1 MIRKKRLLS
10 IALCLCLFCTI
21 LPAPTRA
28 DGAGGNDWIS
38 GTTVRAQMTGKTS
51 FNIMG
56 LDGSK
61 DYQTTF
67 RNAGYRTAASVDGG
81 RLQDNAGSLLAPG
94 LKLNVQ
100 LANEGE
106 NFIKVTYTLSN
117 TGAKAHTVKLGS
129 HADVMIDRNDRA
141 PIYAT
146 ETGGNRLSMS
156 GASVN
161 NYAFKLIADSCSTI
175 WYGFYRNRAENC
187 FTNMTNR
194 GPDNIYRG
202 DSGLA
207 YAWNISISPGGTWT
221 SYVLIGTGSPD
232 QMNNIT
238 IPPIP
243 QPKPVIPQPS
253 IALSTNAAYFTEDDD
268 LPFDWKTYISSSEGD
283 VTITGAPA
291 NSKTPGNYSVV
302 YTAANSKGTAKETLT
317 VHILPKPAELSQTKA
332 VLKAGTETFTLS
344 AAMTQTGGLRWSETG
359 FVYGALQNP
368 TLTLN
373 DGSVKTTPAVSA
385 KNGKLTASVT
395 NLTAGINYYARAYAM
410 TSDGTII
417 YGPQS
422 GGFGL
427 GAPNYGVFS
436 VKNNGNHTFTIAR
449 TGGTDDRQTV
459 YYRTVN
465 GSAIGGTHFTHA
477 AGKAEFAKGVNAQT
491 VTVTEQSATTPFSR
505 DKPATAYSNANRTYQ
520 LEIYRVDGGA
530 TIDANQNTATRT
542 MTVGSSYHVDANI
555 FNKTDYVTVG
565 PSGETARGDYDD
577 DHLGWTSGDRIGN
590 PNAAK
595 ETVTIPK
602 SSIPNQNYWK
612 NVGTA
617 FGYQVYFQAKEA
629 ADGYQHVQ
637 LTTGDSIDTAFYP
650 KTGDYYDRNTNRK
663 INSIADTKYKAFYAI
678 TFEHGG
684 SSKNTNYMQ
693 YSLPD
698 ALTTNWKGRKTFAKD
713 NYYSSSLQSFLIP
726 FATEKLSMGFGGSG
740 SGSDKWYTNKIT
752 HRFRVIDTQGPKLLG
767 LAPTATA
774 TYRPGDKITIA
785 MVFDEIVDKQN
796 SEKAGLSK
804 DTIRYVTFASK
815 SSSNISNVVFK
826 YAGGAD
832 TNVLY
837 FTGTV
842 PENAKGAYELQVT
855 IQGIT
860 DKVRDMSNN
869 TALFDGRYYTTD
881 ASVSKAAKPTVTVNS
896 LTNSN
901 GTLTGSITATSA
913 AKLEYA
919 WTNSSAIPAY
929 GWKMLSNKTN
939 STVTTRQTSG
949 TWYLHVR
956 ATNSDGQT
964 ATAYKSVKIPT
975 SSTGSYAAPELTIG
989 VNNTNW
995 ANTRTITVRRSPGT
1009 ATVKVKTPGGA
1020 VTTVSGS
1027 SYTANT
1033 EGIYTFTLTSDS
1045 GSNKETVTRQAVV
1058 SKLDKTPPVI
1068 TIHDLPDASYT
1079 ERVSL
1084 NFSVADSG
1092 SGVNLKTVTAK
1103 WNGKAITPKRNADG
1117 TYTVTC
1123 PDTAGNVSG
1132 NFTVTAADNLGIKA
1146 TKNSKAYTMNL
1157 KAPML
1162 KVTRT
1167 SSTEKGVTYSYTVA
1181 DNGNTGIV
1189 VHLPDGTETGV
1200 LSDSFT
1206 LTEAGTYAIIVTD
1219 AAGHFVSEPLTV
1231 TGNVDGTP
1239 PEVRL
1244 YPDESS
1250 EAENLQVAVGVYEKG
1265 STPTVNLGST
1275 ALIMD
1280 NKGGGIY
1287 SSSFTVT
1294 KGGTYTVTARDTA
1307 GNSGEDSIIVYAL
1320 VDGSRKTLKLA
1331 VDGTYGTLPTP
1342 AEKPGYTFAG
1352 WYTAKTGGK
1361 KVTSGNPKT
1370 DGYTLYAH
1378 WTANISVD
1386 ITWSALEFTY
1396 SDGTWN
1402 PEKHA
1407 YENGGWVT
1415 NTSDGNQ
1422 IRVENKGVAEVK
1434 VTFRY
1439 TQKNSAVLGSFTDNA
1454 GKPIKSPVR
1463 LPAKE
1468 TSDARLIL
1476 AGKPDQNLENAE
1488 IGTVTITLGGD

>member
-1 MIRKKRLLS
+1 M
-10 IALCLCLFCTI
+10 
-21 LPAPTRA
+21 RA
-28 DGAGGNDWIS
+28 DGAGSNSWIS
-38 GTTVRAQMTGKTS
+38 GTTVMAQMTGATS

-100 LANEGE
+100 LKKESN
-106 NFIKVTYTLSN
+106 NFIRVTYTLSN
-117 TGAKAHTVKLGS
+117 TGVKAHKVKLGS

-141 PIYAT
+141 PIFAT
-146 ETGGNRLSMS
+146 EKGGNRLSMS
-156 GASVN
+156 GASIN

-187 FTNMTNR
+187 FTNMTDR
-194 GPDNIYRG
+194 GPHNIYRG

-207 YAWNISISPGGTWT
+207 YAWEISISPEGTWT
-221 SYVLIGTGSPD
+221 SYVLIGTGNP
-232 QMNNIT
+232 QEMNIE

-243 QPKPVIPQPS
+243 QPEPVIPQPS
-253 IALSTNAAYFTEDDD
+253 IALSTSDVYFTEGDT
-268 LPFDWKTYISSSEGD
+268 LPSDWRTYISSSEGN

-291 NSKTPGNYSVV
+291 NSQTPGNYSVF
-302 YTAANSKGTAKETLT
+302 YTASNSEGTASKKLT
-317 VHILPKPAELSQTKA
+317 VHILPKPAELSQTTA
-332 VLKAGTETFTLS
+332 TRSSSSESFHLS
-344 AAMTQTGGLRWSETG
+344 ATLKQTGGLTWSETG

-373 DGSVKTTPAVSA
+373 DGRVTTTSPVNT
-385 KNGKLTASVT
+385 KNGRLTASVT
-395 NLTAGINYYARAYAM
+395 KLTAGINYYARAYAKA
-410 TSDGTII
+410 SDGTVI
-417 YGPQS
+417 YGSQS
-422 GGFGL
+422 TSFGL
-427 GAPNYGVFS
+427 GAPSYGIFS
-436 VKNNGNHTFTIAR
+436 VKNNDNHTFTIER

-477 AGKAEFAKGVNAQT
+477 AGKAEFAKDEST
-491 VTVTEQSATTPFSR
+491 KIVTVTEKNATTPF
-505 DKPATAYSNANRTYQ
+505 KTTAPATAYSNADRTYQ

-530 TIDANQNTATRT
+530 TINVNKNTATRT
-542 MTVGSSYHVDANI
+542 MTVGSSYRVDANI

-565 PSGETARGDYDD
+565 PSGETLRGDFDSD
-577 DHLGWTSGDRIGN
+577 KLGWTSGNKIGK
-590 PNAAK
+590 AAK

-602 SSIPNQNYWK
+602 SRIPKQDYWK

-617 FGYQVYFQAKEA
+617 LGYQVYFQAKEKES
-629 ADGYQHVQ
+629 GYQHVQ

-650 KTGDYYDRNTNRK
+650 EKGEYYDRDTNNK

-684 SSKNTNYMQ
+684 NSTNTSYLQ
-693 YSLPD
+693 YSLPA
-698 ALTTNWKGRKTFAKD
+698 ALTNNWKGLKAFTKD
-713 NYYSSSLQSFLIP
+713 DYYSSSLQSFLIP
-726 FATEKLSMGFGGSG
+726 FAAEKLTMGFSGSG
-740 SGSDKWYTNKIT
+740 SGSDKWYTNQIT
-752 HRFRVIDTQGPKLLG
+752 HRFRVIDTKGPKLLG
-767 LAPTATA
+767 LAPMVTA

-785 MVFDEIVDKQN
+785 MVFDEIVDKKN

-804 DTIRYVTFASK
+804 DTIRSVTFASK
-815 SSSNISNVVFK
+815 SSSNISNIVFK

-869 TALFDGRYYTTD
+869 IALFDGRYYTTD

-901 GTLTGSITATSA
+901 GTLTGKITAKNA
-913 AKLEYA
+913 GKLEYA
-919 WTNSSAIPAY
+919 WTNTPAIPAY
-929 GWKMLSNKTN
+929 GWQLLGNKT
-939 STVTTRQTSG
+939 SPTVTTRQKSG

-964 ATAYKSVKIPT
+964 AIDRGSVTIPASGKDT
-975 SSTGSYAAPELTIG
+975 YAAPELT
-989 VNNTNW
+989 VRVDNTNW
-995 ANTRTITVRRSPGT
+995 AKTRNITITRSPSTEKVTVKPPRGTETTVTGNTYT
-1009 ATVKVKTPGGA
+1009 ATA
-1020 VTTVSGS
+1020 
-1027 SYTANT
+1027 
-1033 EGIYTFTLTSDS
+1033 EGIYTFTLTSGS

-1058 SKLDKTPPVI
+1058 SRLDTTPPVI

-1084 NFSVADSG
+1084 SFSVADSG
-1092 SGVNLKTVTAK
+1092 SGVKTVTAT
-1103 WNGKAITPKRNADG
+1103 WNGTTIYPVKNTDG
-1117 TYTVTC
+1117 TYTITC

-1132 NFTVTAADNLGIKA
+1132 SFTVTAADNLDIKA
-1146 TKNSKAYTMNL
+1146 TKSSKPYTMNL
-1157 KAPML
+1157 NAPTL

-1167 SSTEKGVTYSYTVA
+1167 SSTAKGVTYSYKV
-1181 DNGNTGIV
+1181 DDKGNTGIV
-1189 VHLPDGTETGV
+1189 VHLPDGTETDV
-1200 LSDSFT
+1200 LRDSFT
-1206 LTEAGTYAIIVTD
+1206 LTGAGAYAIIVTD

-1250 EAENLQVAVGVYEKG
+1250 ETGKLQVAIGVYEKG
-1265 STPTVNLGST
+1265 STPTVKLGST
-1275 ALIMD
+1275 ALTMI
-1280 NKGGGIY
+1280 NKGDGIY

-1294 KGGTYTVTARDTA
+1294 KGDTYTVTARDTA
-1307 GNSGEDSIIVYAL
+1307 GNSAEASIIVYAL
-1320 VDGSRKTLKLA
+1320 VDDSSKTLKLA
-1331 VDGTYGTLPTP
+1331 VDGTYGTLPEP
-1342 AEKPGYTFAG
+1342 AAKHGYTFDG
-1352 WYTAKTGGK
+1352 WYTQKVGGN
-1361 KVTSGNPKT
+1361 KVTTSGNPKT

-1386 ITWSALEFTY
+1386 ITWSALDFTF

-1402 PEKHA
+1402 PENHA
-1407 YENGGWVT
+1407 YENGGWKT
-1415 NTSDGNQ
+1415 NTPDSNQ
-1422 IRVENKGVAEVK
+1422 ITVENKGVAEVK
-1434 VTFRY
+1434 VTFSY
-1439 TQKNSAVLGSFTDNA
+1439 TQTNHAVSGSFADEA
-1454 GKPIKSPVR
+1454 GEAITSPVR
-1463 LPAKE
+1463 LSASE
-1468 TSDARLIL
+1468 TRDARLIL
-1476 AGKPDQNLENAE
+1476 AGTPNKNLESAA

>member
-10 IALCLCLFCTI
+10 IALCLCLICTI
-21 LPAPTRA
+21 QPAPMRA
-28 DGAGGNDWIS
+28 DGAGSNSWIS
-38 GTTVRAQMTGKTS
+38 GTTVMAQMTGATS

-100 LANEGE
+100 LKKESN
-106 NFIKVTYTLSN
+106 NFIRVTYTLSN
-117 TGAKAHTVKLGS
+117 TGVKAHKVKLGS

-141 PIYAT
+141 PIFAT
-146 ETGGNRLSMS
+146 EKGGNRLSMS
-156 GASVN
+156 GASIN

-187 FTNMTNR
+187 FTNMTDR
-194 GPDNIYRG
+194 GPHNIYRG

-207 YAWNISISPGGTWT
+207 YAWEISISPEGTWT
-221 SYVLIGTGSPD
+221 SYVLIGTGNP
-232 QMNNIT
+232 QEMNIE

-243 QPKPVIPQPS
+243 QPEPVIPQPS
-253 IALSTNAAYFTEDDD
+253 IALSTSDVYFTEGDT
-268 LPFDWKTYISSSEGD
+268 LPSDWRTYISSSEGN

-291 NSKTPGNYSVV
+291 NSQTPGNYSVF
-302 YTAANSKGTAKETLT
+302 YTASNSEGTASKKLT
-317 VHILPKPAELSQTKA
+317 VHILPKPAELSQTTA
-332 VLKAGTETFTLS
+332 TRSSSSESFHLS
-344 AAMTQTGGLRWSETG
+344 ATLKQTGGLTWSETG

-373 DGSVKTTPAVSA
+373 DGRVTTTSPVNT
-385 KNGKLTASVT
+385 KNGRLTASVT
-395 NLTAGINYYARAYAM
+395 KLTAGINYYARAYAKA
-410 TSDGTII
+410 SDGTVI
-417 YGPQS
+417 YGSQS
-422 GGFGL
+422 TSFGL
-427 GAPNYGVFS
+427 GAPSYGIFS
-436 VKNNGNHTFTIAR
+436 VKNNDNHTFTIER

-477 AGKAEFAKGVNAQT
+477 AGKAEFAKDEST
-491 VTVTEQSATTPFSR
+491 KIVTVTEKNATTPF
-505 DKPATAYSNANRTYQ
+505 KTTAPATAYSNADRTYQ

-530 TIDANQNTATRT
+530 TINVNKNTATRT
-542 MTVGSSYHVDANI
+542 MTVGSSYRVDANI

-565 PSGETARGDYDD
+565 PSGETLRGDFDSD
-577 DHLGWTSGDRIGN
+577 KLGWTSGNKIGK
-590 PNAAK
+590 AAK

-602 SSIPNQNYWK
+602 SRIPKQDYWK

-617 FGYQVYFQAKEA
+617 LGYQVYFQAKEKES
-629 ADGYQHVQ
+629 GYQHVQ

-650 KTGDYYDRNTNRK
+650 EKGEYYDRDTNNK

-684 SSKNTNYMQ
+684 NSTNTSYLQ
-693 YSLPD
+693 YSLPA
-698 ALTTNWKGRKTFAKD
+698 ALTNNWKGLKAFTKD
-713 NYYSSSLQSFLIP
+713 DYYSSSLQSFLIP
-726 FATEKLSMGFGGSG
+726 FAAEKLTMGFSGSG
-740 SGSDKWYTNKIT
+740 SGSDKWYTNQIT
-752 HRFRVIDTQGPKLLG
+752 HRFRVIDTKGPKLLG
-767 LAPTATA
+767 LAPMVTA

-785 MVFDEIVDKQN
+785 MVFDEIVDKKN

-804 DTIRYVTFASK
+804 DTIRSVTFASK
-815 SSSNISNVVFK
+815 SSSNISNIVFK

-869 TALFDGRYYTTD
+869 IALFDGRYYTTD

-901 GTLTGSITATSA
+901 GTLTGKITAKNA
-913 AKLEYA
+913 GKLEYA
-919 WTNSSAIPAY
+919 WTNTPAIPAY
-929 GWKMLSNKTN
+929 GWQLLGNKT
-939 STVTTRQTSG
+939 SPTVTTRQKSG

-964 ATAYKSVKIPT
+964 AIDRGSVTIPASGKDT
-975 SSTGSYAAPELTIG
+975 YAAPELT
-989 VNNTNW
+989 VRVDNTNW
-995 ANTRTITVRRSPGT
+995 AKTRNITITRSPSTEKVTVKPPRGTETTVTGNTYT
-1009 ATVKVKTPGGA
+1009 ATA
-1020 VTTVSGS
+1020 
-1027 SYTANT
+1027 
-1033 EGIYTFTLTSDS
+1033 EGIYTFTLTSGS

-1058 SKLDKTPPVI
+1058 SRLDTTPPVI

-1084 NFSVADSG
+1084 SFSVADSG
-1092 SGVNLKTVTAK
+1092 SGVKTVTAT
-1103 WNGKAITPKRNADG
+1103 WNGTTIYPVKNTDG
-1117 TYTVTC
+1117 TYTITC

-1132 NFTVTAADNLGIKA
+1132 SFTVTAADNLDIKA
-1146 TKNSKAYTMNL
+1146 TKSSKPYTMNL
-1157 KAPML
+1157 NAPTL

-1167 SSTEKGVTYSYTVA
+1167 SSTAKGVTYSYKV
-1181 DNGNTGIV
+1181 DDKGNTGIV
-1189 VHLPDGTETGV
+1189 VHLPDGTETDV
-1200 LSDSFT
+1200 LRDSFT
-1206 LTEAGTYAIIVTD
+1206 LTGAGAYAIIVTD

-1250 EAENLQVAVGVYEKG
+1250 ETGKLQVAIGVYEKG
-1265 STPTVNLGST
+1265 STPTVKLGST
-1275 ALIMD
+1275 ALTMI
-1280 NKGGGIY
+1280 NKGDGIY

-1294 KGGTYTVTARDTA
+1294 KGDTYTVTARDTA
-1307 GNSGEDSIIVYAL
+1307 GNSAEASIIVYAL
-1320 VDGSRKTLKLA
+1320 VDDSSKTLKLA
-1331 VDGTYGTLPTP
+1331 VDGTYGTLPEP
-1342 AEKPGYTFAG
+1342 AAKHGYTFDG
-1352 WYTAKTGGK
+1352 WYTQKVGGN
-1361 KVTSGNPKT
+1361 KVTTSGNPKT

-1386 ITWSALEFTY
+1386 ITWSALDFTF

-1402 PEKHA
+1402 PENHA
-1407 YENGGWVT
+1407 YENGGWKT
-1415 NTSDGNQ
+1415 NTPDSNQ
-1422 IRVENKGVAEVK
+1422 ITVENKGVAEVK
-1434 VTFRY
+1434 VTFSY
-1439 TQKNSAVLGSFTDNA
+1439 TQTNHAVSGSFADEA
-1454 GKPIKSPVR
+1454 GEAITSPVR
-1463 LPAKE
+1463 LSASE
-1468 TSDARLIL
+1468 TRDARLIL
-1476 AGKPDQNLENAE
+1476 AGTPNKNLESAA

>member
-28 DGAGGNDWIS
+28 DGAGSNGWIS

-67 RNAGYRTAASVDGG
+67 RNAGYRTAASVDDG

-100 LANEGE
+100 LKQESN
-106 NFIKVTYTLSN
+106 NFIRVTYTLSN
-117 TGAKAHTVKLGS
+117 SGAKAHEVKLGS

-207 YAWNISISPGGTWT
+207 YAWEISISPGGRWT
-221 SYVLIGTGSPD
+221 SYVLIGTGNLD
-232 QMNNIT
+232 QMNDIK
-238 IPPIP
+238 IPTIP

-253 IALSTNAAYFTEDDD
+253 IALSTNDAYFTEDDK
-268 LPFDWKTYISSSEGD
+268 LPDWKTYISSSEGK

-302 YTAANSKGTAKETLT
+302 YTAANSEGTVNKTLT
-317 VHILPKPAELSQTKA
+317 VHILPKPAELSRTTA
-332 VLKAGTETFTLS
+332 DLKAGTETFTLS
-344 AAMTQTGGLRWSETG
+344 ATMNQTGGLRWMETG

-368 TLTLN
+368 TLTLK
-373 DGSVKTTPAVSA
+373 DGMVTTTPAVST
-385 KNGKLTASVT
+385 KNGSLTASVT
-395 NLTAGINYYARAYAM
+395 NLTAGINYYARAYAK
-410 TSDGTII
+410 TSDGTVI
-417 YGPQS
+417 YGTQS
-422 GGFGL
+422 TGFGL
-427 GAPNYGVFS
+427 GAPSYGVFS
-436 VKNNGNHTFTIAR
+436 VTNSGSSNTFTIQR
-449 TGGTDDRQTV
+449 TGGTDGKQTV

-477 AGKAEFAKGVNAQT
+477 ASSVVFEKGVNTQT
-491 VTVTEQSATTPFSR
+491 VTVAEKNATTPF
-505 DKPATAYSNANRTYQ
+505 KTTEPATAYSNADRTYQ

-530 TIDANQNTATRT
+530 TIDASKNKATRT
-542 MTVGSSYHVDANI
+542 MTVGSSYRVDANI

-565 PSGETARGDYDD
+565 PSGETLRGDWDAD
-577 DHLGWTSGDRIGN
+577 KLGWTSGNNIGS
-590 PNAAK
+590 AAK

-602 SSIPNQNYWK
+602 SRIPNPNYWK

-617 FGYQVYFQAKEA
+617 LGYQVYFQAKEKES
-629 ADGYQHVQ
+629 GYQHVQ

-650 KTGDYYDRNTNRK
+650 ESGKYKDRDTNQN
-663 INSIADTKYKAFYAI
+663 ISSIADTKYKAFYAI

-684 SSKNTNYMQ
+684 SKTNTTYMQ
-693 YSLPD
+693 YSLPA
-698 ALTTNWKGRKTFAKD
+698 ALTNNWNGLKAFTKD

-726 FATEKLSMGFGGSG
+726 FAAEKLSMGFSG
-740 SGSDKWYTNKIT
+740 SGKSTDKWYTNQIT
-752 HRFRVIDTQGPKLLG
+752 HRFRVIDTKGPKLLG
-767 LAPTATA
+767 LAPMAKD

-785 MVFDEIVDKQN
+785 MVFDEIVDKKN
-796 SEKAGLSK
+796 SEAAGLS
-804 DTIRYVTFASK
+804 TNTVRNVIFASK
-815 SSSNISNVVFK
+815 SSSSNSYVTFR

-842 PENAKGAYELQVT
+842 PENAVGSYKLQVT
-855 IQGIT
+855 IQDILHT
-860 DKVRDMSNN
+860 FRDMSNN
-869 TALFDGRYYTTD
+869 RAHSDYQYYTTD
-881 ASVSKAAKPTVTVNS
+881 ASVSKAAKPTVTVDK

-901 GTLTGSITATSA
+901 GTLTGSITATNA
-913 AKLEYA
+913 GKLEYA
-919 WTNSSAIPAY
+919 WTKTSAVPAY

-939 STVTTRQTSG
+939 PTVTTRQTSG

-956 ATNSDGQT
+956 ATNADGQT
-964 ATAYKSVKIPT
+964 ATASKSVTIPA
-975 SSTGSYAAPELTIG
+975 SSTGSYAAPELT
-989 VNNTNW
+989 VSVDNRNW
-995 ANTRTITVRRSPGT
+995 ARTRTITIGHSPST
-1009 ATVKVKTPGGA
+1009 ATVKVKPPGGTA
-1020 VTTVSGS
+1020 APVNGNT
-1027 SYTANT
+1027 YTANT
-1033 EGIYTFTLTSDS
+1033 EGVYTFTLTS
-1045 GSNKETVTRQAVV
+1045 GSEKITRQAVV
-1058 SKLDKTPPVI
+1058 SRLDTAAPVI
-1068 TIHDLPDASYT
+1068 TIHDLPGTSYT

-1103 WNGKAITPKRNADG
+1103 WNGKAITPKRNTDG
-1117 TYTVTC
+1117 TYTITC
-1123 PDTAGNVSG
+1123 PVTAENTRGS
-1132 NFTVTAADNLGIKA
+1132 FTVTAKDNLDNKA
-1146 TKNSKAYTMNL
+1146 SKSSNTYTMNL

-1162 KVTRT
+1162 TVRQT
-1167 SSTEKGVTYSYTVA
+1167 SSTQKDVTYSYKV
-1181 DNGNTGIV
+1181 DDKGNTGIV
-1189 VHLPDGTETGV
+1189 VHLPDGTETNDLNG
-1200 LSDSFT
+1200 SFT

-1244 YPDESS
+1244 YPDEIS
-1250 EAENLQVAVGVYEKG
+1250 ETGNLKVAVGVYEKG
-1265 STPTVNLGST
+1265 STPTVKLGST
-1275 ALIMD
+1275 ALTMI
-1280 NKGGGIY
+1280 NKGDGIY
-1287 SSSFTVT
+1287 SGSFTVI
-1294 KGGTYTVTARDTA
+1294 KGGTYTVTAMDKS
-1307 GNSGEDSIIVYAL
+1307 GNPDEASIIVYAL
-1320 VDGSRKTLKLA
+1320 VDDSSKTLKLA
-1331 VDGTYGTLPTP
+1331 VDGTYGTLPEP
-1342 AEKPGYTFAG
+1342 AAKHGYTFDG
-1352 WYTAKTGGK
+1352 WYTAGGT
-1361 KVTSGNPKT
+1361 KVTTSGSPQT

-1378 WTANISVD
+1378 WTAIISVD

-1407 YENGGWVT
+1407 YENGGWKT
-1415 NTSDGNQ
+1415 KTPDSNQ
-1422 IRVENKGVAEVK
+1422 ISVENKGVTDVT
-1434 VTFRY
+1434 VTFSY
-1439 TQKNSAVLGSFTDNA
+1439 TPKNPAVSGSFTNNA
-1454 GKPIKSPVR
+1454 GKPIPSPVR

-1468 TSDARLIL
+1468 ARDARLTL
-1476 AGKPDQNLENAE
+1476 AGTPNKNLESAE

>member
-28 DGAGGNDWIS
+28 DGAGSNGWIS

-67 RNAGYRTAASVDGG
+67 RNAGYRTAASVDDG

-100 LANEGE
+100 LKQESN
-106 NFIKVTYTLSN
+106 NFIRVTYTLSN
-117 TGAKAHTVKLGS
+117 SGAKAHEVKLGS

-207 YAWNISISPGGTWT
+207 YAWEISISPGGRWT
-221 SYVLIGTGSPD
+221 SYVLIGTGNLD
-232 QMNNIT
+232 QMNDIK
-238 IPPIP
+238 IPTIP

-253 IALSTNAAYFTEDDD
+253 IALSTNDAYFTEDDK
-268 LPFDWKTYISSSEGD
+268 LPDWKTYISSSEGK

-302 YTAANSKGTAKETLT
+302 YTAANSEGTVNKTLT
-317 VHILPKPAELSQTKA
+317 VHILPKPAELSRTTA
-332 VLKAGTETFTLS
+332 DLKAGTETFTLS
-344 AAMTQTGGLRWSETG
+344 ATMNQTGGLRWMETG

-368 TLTLN
+368 TLTLK
-373 DGSVKTTPAVSA
+373 DGMVTTTPAVST
-385 KNGKLTASVT
+385 KNGSLTASVT
-395 NLTAGINYYARAYAM
+395 NLTAGINYYARAYAK
-410 TSDGTII
+410 TSDGTVI
-417 YGPQS
+417 YGTQS
-422 GGFGL
+422 TGFGL
-427 GAPNYGVFS
+427 GAPSYGVFS
-436 VKNNGNHTFTIAR
+436 VTNSGSSNTFTIQR
-449 TGGTDDRQTV
+449 TGGTDGKQTV

-477 AGKAEFAKGVNAQT
+477 ASSVVFEKGVNTQT
-491 VTVTEQSATTPFSR
+491 VTVAEKNATTPF
-505 DKPATAYSNANRTYQ
+505 KTTEPATAYSNADRTYQ

-530 TIDANQNTATRT
+530 TIDANKNTATRT
-542 MTVGSSYHVDANI
+542 MAVDSSYSINRTTYSTEVSKVNI
-555 FNKTDYVTVG
+555 AKTA
-565 PSGETARGDYDD
+565 SG
-577 DHLGWTSGDRIGN
+577 
-590 PNAAK
+590 
-595 ETVTIPK
+595 
-602 SSIPNQNYWK
+602 
-612 NVGTA
+612 
-617 FGYQVYFQAKEA
+617 
-629 ADGYQHVQ
+629 
-637 LTTGDSIDTAFYP
+637 
-650 KTGDYYDRNTNRK
+650 RNGEK
-663 INSIADTKYKAFYAI
+663 IADTTNKQTGSAKKVHFLLNRDGKRNYNTSS
-678 TFEHGG
+678 TFSDYYSENLLAYL
-684 SSKNTNYMQ
+684 KNTCSGWLYRYEMYAYEEEDGYEHAYIGSKEVADQHYELTAKNKAVSGIDGQLWACNFLQPQREKHKLY
-693 YSLPD
+693 YFPSNESGGGEGSCKPHDFWGTTVSLRGKCYVAPTLNAPCYLYFSATGD
-698 ALTTNWKGRKTFAKD
+698 AKD
-713 NYYSSSLQSFLIP
+713 IWWINGLTSYALP
-726 FATEKLSMGFGGSG
+726 
-740 SGSDKWYTNKIT
+740 
-752 HRFRVIDTQGPKLLG
+752 RDTQGPKLLG
-767 LAPTATA
+767 LAPMVTA

-881 ASVSKAAKPTVTVNS
+881 ASVSKAAKPTVTVKS

-901 GTLTGSITATSA
+901 GTLTGSITATNA
-913 AKLEYA
+913 GKLEYA

-929 GWKMLSNKTN
+929 GWQMLRNKPN
-939 STVTTRQTSG
+939 PTVTTRQTSG

-956 ATNSDGQT
+956 ATNADGQT
-964 ATAYKSVKIPT
+964 ATDQKSVKIPT
-975 SSTGSYAAPELTIG
+975 SGKDTYAAPELTVS

-995 ANTRTITVRRSPGT
+995 ATTRPIAITHSPST
-1009 ATVKVKTPGGA
+1009 ATVTVKPPGG
-1020 VTTVSGS
+1020 TETRVSGKT
-1027 SYTANT
+1027 YTANT
-1033 EGIYTFTLTSDS
+1033 EGIYTFTLTSVS

-1058 SKLDKTPPVI
+1058 SKLDTAAPVI
-1068 TIHDLPDASYT
+1068 TIHDLPGTSYT

-1092 SGVNLKTVTAK
+1092 SGVNLNSITAK
-1103 WNGKAITPKRNADG
+1103 WKNTAITPVKNTDG

-1123 PDTAGNVSG
+1123 PDTAGNVSEKFTITAKDTLG
-1132 NFTVTAADNLGIKA
+1132 NETS
-1146 TKNSKAYTMNL
+1146 KNSKTYTMNL
-1157 KAPML
+1157 NAPTL
-1162 KVTRT
+1162 KVTKT
-1167 SSTEKGVTYSYTVA
+1167 SSTAKGVTYSYTVA
-1181 DNGNTGIV
+1181 ANSNKGIV
-1189 VHLPDGTETGV
+1189 VHLPDGTETNKLNGN
-1200 LSDSFT
+1200 FT

-1219 AAGHFVSEPLTV
+1219 AAGHFASENLTV
-1231 TGNVDGTP
+1231 DKTVDGTP

-1250 EAENLQVAVGVYEKG
+1250 ETGNLQVAVGVYEKG
-1265 STPTVNLGST
+1265 SAPTVKLGST
-1275 ALIMD
+1275 ALIM
-1280 NKGGGIY
+1280 KSEGGGIY

-1294 KGGTYTVTARDTA
+1294 KGGTYTVTATDKS
-1307 GNSGEDSIIVYAL
+1307 GNLAEASIIVYAL
-1320 VDGSRKTLKLA
+1320 VDGSSKTLKLA

-1342 AEKPGYTFAG
+1342 AEKPGYKFDG
-1352 WYTAKTGGK
+1352 WYAAKTGGT
-1361 KVTSGNPKT
+1361 KVTTSGNPKT

-1378 WTANISVD
+1378 WTAIISVD
-1386 ITWSALEFTY
+1386 ITWSALDFTY

-1402 PEKHA
+1402 PENHT

-1415 NTSDGNQ
+1415 KAPDGNQ
-1422 IRVENKGVAEVK
+1422 ITVENKGETDVK
-1434 VTFRY
+1434 VTFSY
-1439 TQKNSAVLGSFTDNA
+1439 TQKNSAVSGRFTDNA
-1454 GKPIKSPVR
+1454 GKPITSPVD

-1468 TSDARLIL
+1468 TGYARLTL
-1476 AGKPDQNLENAE
+1476 AGKPNQNLTNAA
-1488 IGTVTITLGGD
+1488 IGTVTIKVGGD

>member
-10 IALCLCLFCTI
+10 IALCLCLICTI

-28 DGAGGNDWIS
+28 DGAGSNSWII
-38 GTTVRAQMTGKTS
+38 GTSVKAQMTGTTS
-51 FNIMG
+51 FNIRG

-67 RNAGYRTAASVDGG
+67 RDAGYRTAASVDGG
-81 RLQDNAGSLLAPG
+81 PLQDNAGSLLAPG

-106 NFIKVTYTLSN
+106 NFIKVIYTLSN
-117 TGAKAHTVKLGS
+117 SGAKAHEVKLGS

-141 PIYAT
+141 PICAT
-146 ETGGNRLSMS
+146 ETGGNRLSMR
-156 GASVN
+156 GAPKN

-187 FTNMTNR
+187 FTDMTNR

-238 IPPIP
+238 IPTIP

-253 IALSTNAAYFTEDDD
+253 IALSTSDAYFTEDDT
-268 LPFDWKTYISSSEGD
+268 LPYDWHKYISSSEGE
-283 VTITGAPA
+283 VKITGAPA
-291 NSKTPGNYSVV
+291 NSQTPGNYPVV
-302 YTAANSKGTAKETLT
+302 YTAANSEGTAKETLT
-317 VHILPKPAELSQTKA
+317 VHILPKPAELSQTTA
-332 VLKAGTETFTLS
+332 RSSGTESFSLS
-344 AAMTQTGGLRWSETG
+344 ATMKQTGGLKWTETG

-368 TLTLN
+368 TLTLK
-373 DGSVKTTPAVSA
+373 DGSVTTTPAVSA
-385 KNGKLTASVT
+385 KNGSLTASVT
-395 NLTAGINYYARAYAM
+395 NLTAGINYYARAYAK
-410 TSDGTII
+410 TSDGTVI
-417 YGPQS
+417 YGAQS
-422 GGFGL
+422 TGFGL
-427 GAPNYGVFS
+427 GAPSYGVFS
-436 VKNNGNHTFTIAR
+436 VTNSGSSNTFTIER
-449 TGGTDDRQTV
+449 TGGTDGKQTV

-465 GSAIGGTHFTHA
+465 GSAIGGTHFTHV
-477 AGKAEFAKGVNAQT
+477 AGSVEFAKGEWTKT
-491 VTVTEQSATTPFSR
+491 VTVIEKSATATFR
-505 DKPATAYSNANRTYQ
+505 TAPATAYSNADRTYQ

-530 TIDANQNTATRT
+530 TIDASKNTAKRA
-542 MTVGSSYHVDANI
+542 MTVGSSYRVDANI

-565 PSGETARGDYDD
+565 PSGETLRGDYDD
-577 DHLGWTSGDRIGN
+577 DYLGWTYGDKIGN
-590 PNAAK
+590 KNAAK
-595 ETVTIPK
+595 ETVTIPT
-602 SSIPNQNYWK
+602 IPKQDYWK

-617 FGYQVYFQAKEA
+617 LGYQVYFKAKEA

-650 KTGDYYDRNTNRK
+650 EKGKYKDRDTKRE
-663 INSIADTKYKAFYAI
+663 ISSIADTKYKAFYAI

-684 SSKNTNYMQ
+684 SGTNKNYKD
-693 YSLPD
+693 YSLPT
-698 ALTTNWKGRKTFAKD
+698 ALTNNWGKGLKTFTKD

-726 FATEKLSMGFGGSG
+726 FAAEKLSMGFGGSG
-740 SGSDKWYTNKIT
+740 SGSDKWYTNQIT
-752 HRFRVIDTQGPKLLG
+752 HRFRVIDTKGPKLLG
-767 LAPTATA
+767 LAPMAKD

-869 TALFDGRYYTTD
+869 TALFDGRYYTAD
-881 ASVSKAAKPTVTVNS
+881 ASISKAAKPTVIVKS

-901 GTLTGSITATSA
+901 GTLTGKITATNA
-913 AKLEYA
+913 GKLEYA

-929 GWKMLSNKTN
+929 GWQMLRNTTN
-939 STVTTRQTSG
+939 PTVTTRQKSG

-956 ATNSDGQT
+956 ATNADGQT
-964 ATAYKSVKIPT
+964 ATASKSVTIPA
-975 SSTGSYAAPELTIG
+975 SSTGSYAAPELT
-989 VNNTNW
+989 VRVDNTKW
-995 ANTRTITVRRSPGT
+995 AKTRSITVTRSPST
-1009 ATVKVKTPGGA
+1009 ETVKVKTPGGT
-1020 VTTVSGS
+1020 VTTVTGN
-1027 SYTANT
+1027 SYTAT
-1033 EGIYTFTLTSDS
+1033 AEGIYTFTLTS
-1045 GSNKETVTRQAVV
+1045 GSEKITRQAVV
-1058 SKLDKTPPVI
+1058 SRLDKTPPVI
-1068 TIHDLPDASYT
+1068 TIHDLPSTPGTSYT

-1092 SGVNLKTVTAK
+1092 SGVKSVTAK
-1103 WNGKAITPKRNADG
+1103 WENTPITPKKNTDG

-1132 NFTVTAADNLGIKA
+1132 TFTITAADNLDTSA
-1146 TKNSKAYTMNL
+1146 SKDSNTYTMNL
-1157 KAPML
+1157 KAPTL
-1162 KVTRT
+1162 TVTKT
-1167 SSTEKGVTYSYTVA
+1167 SSTQKGVTYSYKV
-1181 DNGNTGIV
+1181 DDKGNTGIV
-1189 VHLPDGTETGV
+1189 VHLPDGTETNDLNG
-1200 LSDSFT
+1200 SFT
-1206 LTEAGTYAIIVTD
+1206 LTGAGAYAIIVTD
-1219 AAGHFVSEPLTV
+1219 AAGHFVSENLTV
-1231 TGNVDGTP
+1231 DKTVDGAP

-1244 YPDESS
+1244 YPDEIS
-1250 EAENLQVAVGVYEKG
+1250 EAENLQVAVEVYEKG
-1265 STPTVNLGST
+1265 STPTVKLGST
-1275 ALIMD
+1275 ALTMES
-1280 NKGGGIY
+1280 KGGGIY

-1307 GNSGEDSIIVYAL
+1307 GNSDEASIIVYAL
-1320 VDGSRKTLKLA
+1320 VDGRSKTLKLA

-1342 AEKPGYTFAG
+1342 AAKQGYTFAG

-1386 ITWSALEFTY
+1386 ITWSDLDFTY
-1396 SDGTWN
+1396 SDGAWN

-1407 YENGGWVT
+1407 YEGGSWKT
-1415 NTSDGNQ
+1415 NTSNGNQ
-1422 IRVENKGVAEVK
+1422 IRVENKGETDVK

-1439 TQKNSAVLGSFTDNA
+1439 TQKNSAVSGSFADEEGNA
-1454 GKPIKSPVR
+1454 ITSPMT
-1463 LPAKE
+1463 LPAKNKKNAML
-1468 TSDARLIL
+1468 TLT
-1476 AGKPDQNLENAE
+1476 GKPDQNLTSAE